1 MRRLRQGLMV
11 VLSAGLVA
19 ACGASPSAVK
29 RPTLRPAQGQ
39 PTGVA
44 PVVSL
49 RPGLDEPAQVLPL
62 QADGS
67 EALPSGAGPDL
78 PSVQV
83 LPASEEADQILVAL
97 KPGTR
102 VLLQEAGG
110 FQTLKS
116 MSLGQQLQLVKLP
129 PGMSKAQAYARLRS
143 QPGVAM
149 VGPNRR
155 YQVSASGPNDPQ
167 YDDQWGLQSRWTKAP
182 AAWAKGPAG
191 EGVTVAVLD
200 TGVDYTHPELAGRV
214 ILGPNLADRTTDP
227 MDTHGHGTHVAGIVA
242 AAGNN
247 GQGVAGVAWKAK
259 ILAIKVLGKAGA
271 GNTDTV
277 VEGIKYACDHGAK
290 VINLSLGS
298 PDASIDPVL
307 HMALVYAK
315 QKGVLVVA
323 AAGNNGGAINS
334 PANDPLAVCVTST
347 SSFWL
352 FEWASSFSCRGEQ
365 AEVAAP
371 GGSVLSTLPVRGS
384 TMGQGYGRLSG
395 TSMACPFVAGEAALI
410 WSQHPSWSDEQVRNR
425 IRQAV
430 DDKGAS
436 GRDARY
442 GFGRVNLE
450 RALD

>member
-1 MRRLRQGLMV
+1 MRQWRQGLMV
-11 VLSAGLVA
+11 VLSAALVA
-19 ACGASPSAVK
+19 ACGANPSAVK
-29 RPTLRPAQGQ
+29 RAGVRANQVQPA
-39 PTGVA
+39 GVA

-49 RPGLDEPAQVLPL
+49 IPGPNEAPQALPL

-67 EALPSGAGPDL
+67 EALPPGAAPDL
-78 PSVQV
+78 PSVKV
-83 LPASEEADQILVAL
+83 MPPSEEADQILVAM

-129 PGMSKAQAYARLRS
+129 AGMSKEEAYARLRQ

-155 YQVSASGPNDPQ
+155 YQVTAAPNDPQ
-167 YDDQWGLQSRWTKAP
+167 YDDQWALQSRWTKAP

-191 EGVTVAVLD
+191 EGITVAVLD

-247 GQGVAGVAWKAK
+247 AQGVAGVAWKAK

-271 GNTDTV
+271 GNTDAV

-307 HMALVYAK
+307 HLALVYAK

-334 PANDPLAVCVTST
+334 PANDPLALCVTST

-352 FEWASSFSCRGEQ
+352 FEWASSFSCRGEA

-371 GGSVLSTLPVRGS
+371 GGSILSTLPVRGS

-410 WSQHPSWSDEQVRNR
+410 WSQHPTWNDEQVRNR
-425 IRQAV
+425 IRKAV
-430 DDKGAS
+430 DDKGAN
-436 GRDARY
+436 GRDPRY

-450 RALD
+450 KALD